1 MCLHGMLNEICKYEE
16 LHHSSLFLACIRA
29 KRKEK
34 KKKKLYLFLPQR
46 LKRFLSDHT
55 EVHKK

>member
-1 MCLHGMLNEICKYEE
+1 MLNEICKYEE
-16 LHHSSLFLACIRA
+16 LHHSSLFLARIRA

-46 LKRFLSDHT
+46 LKRFLPDHT

>member
-1 MCLHGMLNEICKYEE
+1 MCLRGVLNEI
-16 LHHSSLFLACIRA
+16 HHSSLFLACIRA
-29 KRKEK
+29 KKKE
-34 KKKKLYLFLPQR
+34 KKKKLYLFPPQR